1 MGRSP
6 TAPDNGVTVNGPATP
21 KSAEEEL
28 FCAEIQRRL
37 LEGELRKPAGGD
49 VRFAS
54 GILRGTQIL
63 SRR

>member
-1 MGRSP
+1 M
-6 TAPDNGVTVNGPATP
+6 TVNGPAPP

-37 LEGELRKPAGGD
+37 LDGELRKPAGGD

-54 GILRGTQIL
+54 GILRGTNIL